1 LLRKHKADDYTEAIP
16 RKRQE
21 VIVGKYLVQYTFSAF
36 ASAGTVPLM
45 EVIGIGPT
53 ATIGAVLSVLAG
65 CLTYATAHHRVES
78 DPDRR
83 EKNADSEVKKWKRR
97 ELLPTNKVFPIA

>member
-1 LLRKHKADDYTEAIP
+1 MI
-16 RKRQE
+16 
-21 VIVGKYLVQYTFSAF
+21 GKYLVQYTFSAF
-36 ASAGTVPLM
+36 ASAATVPLM

-65 CLTYATAHHRVES
+65 CLTYATAHRKVES
-78 DPDRR
+78 DPDKRA
-83 EKNADSEVKKWKRR
+83 KNAESWVKKWKRR